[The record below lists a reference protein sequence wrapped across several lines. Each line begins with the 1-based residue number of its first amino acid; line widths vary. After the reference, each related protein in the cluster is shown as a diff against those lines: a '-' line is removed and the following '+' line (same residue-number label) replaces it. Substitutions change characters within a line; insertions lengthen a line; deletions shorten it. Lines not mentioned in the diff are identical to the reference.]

1 MIISGK
7 RKEMNGLSN
16 NSMKTII
23 FSVILATA
31 IQLTIGQSIEI
42 NPIKARNEYLVF
54 KTGSIEIPTKYEYHY
69 LSINIKKLNKPLKV
83 F

>member
-1 MIISGK
+1 
-7 RKEMNGLSN
+7 
-16 NSMKTII
+16 MKTTI

-42 NPIKARNEYLVF
+42 DPIKAQNGYLVF
-54 KTGSIEIPTKYEYHY
+54 KTGSIEISTNYKYHY
-69 LSINIKKLNKPLKV
+69 RLEV